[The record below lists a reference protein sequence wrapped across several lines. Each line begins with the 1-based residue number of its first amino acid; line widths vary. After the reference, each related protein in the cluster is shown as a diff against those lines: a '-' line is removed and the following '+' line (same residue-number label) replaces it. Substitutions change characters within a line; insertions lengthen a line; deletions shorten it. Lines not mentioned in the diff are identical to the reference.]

1 MNPNNLELIKMYC
14 INDKQ
19 IDYILNDI
27 RARGVEMEDLQY
39 NLLDHICCLIEQNL
53 EENGDFEGFYKKT
66 IPKFYKHELWEIEEE
81 TITLLTFKNYYTMKK
96 IMLVSGTISAAF
108 LTIGI
113 FFKFMH
119 WPGASM
125 GIVLGITIAS
135 FLFLPLLFTLKIREK
150 QKSKDKLTLGIGMIA
165 AIGMSLGILFKIMHW
180 PGANMMG
187 LGAVLL
193 MVFVFLPIYFFS
205 GIRNPETKVNTIVSS
220 LIIILAS
227 GLFFTLINTR
237 PSASLERTSVLSNQH
252 TQNSYEFAFK
262 QNATLFDAVAKDSTL
277 KQADIAKLRTSC
289 NDICTT
295 IETLK
300 LKMVNAME
308 EVPMT
313 KINFSEIGDG
323 NNYAVP
329 THMLFTEG
337 AIAQNDLGN
346 IKKKLSDLNLLVSEK
361 FGQKTQTLINLA
373 NQPNVNDEMVSWEVS
388 NFYNTPISIV
398 LRNLT
403 QTQLDVLAVEA
414 NCYAMSR

>member
-1 MNPNNLELIKMYC
+1 MYC

-96 IMLVSGTISAAF
+96 IMLVSGTISAA
-108 LTIGI
+108 LLSVGI
-113 FFKFMH
+113 LFKFMH

-135 FLFLPLLFTLKIREK
+135 FVFLPLLFTLKMREK
-150 QKSKDKLTLGIGMIA
+150 QQSKDKLILGIGMLSAIA
-165 AIGMSLGILFKIMHW
+165 MSLGIMFKIMHG

-187 LGAVLL
+187 LGSILA
-193 MVFVFLPIYFFS
+193 MVFVFLPVYFFS

-220 LIIILAS
+220 LVIILGS

-237 PSASLERTSVLSNQH
+237 PSATIERTNVLANQH
-252 TQNSYEFAFK
+252 TQNSYEYILK
-262 QNATLFDAVAKDSTL
+262 QNALSYEIVSKDSTL
-277 KQADIAKLRTSC
+277 KQEELNKLRTA
-289 NDICTT
+289 CTNLCKS
-295 IETLK
+295 IEDLK
-300 LKMVNAME
+300 LKLVSASEGIEIKKIDFNTMYGGGDYGVPSTMLFDNNGNA
-308 EVPMT
+308 
-313 KINFSEIGDG
+313 IGDLKQLRK
-323 NNYAVP
+323 N
-329 THMLFTEG
+329 
-337 AIAQNDLGN
+337 
-346 IKKKLSDLNLLVSEK
+346 LSDFNALVSQAY
-361 FGQKTQTLINLA
+361 GQKTETLINLG
-373 NQPNVNDEMVSWEVS
+373 NQLNARDEMVSWEVS
-388 NFYNTPISIV
+388 NFYLTPISIV

-403 QTQLDVLAVEA
+403 QIQLDVLNIEA
-414 NCYAMSR
+414 NCYAVSR

>member
-1 MNPNNLELIKMYC
+1 MYC

-39 NLLDHICCLIEQNL
+39 NLLDHICCLVEQNL

-108 LTIGI
+108 LSVGI
-113 FFKFMH
+113 LFKFMH

-135 FLFLPLLFTLKIREK
+135 FLFLPLLFTLKMREK
-150 QKSKDKLTLGIGMIA
+150 QQSKDKLILGIGMLSAIA
-165 AIGMSLGILFKIMHW
+165 MSLGIMFKIMHW

-187 LGAVLL
+187 LGSILA

-220 LIIILAS
+220 LVIILGS

-237 PSASLERTSVLSNQH
+237 PSATIERTNVLANQH
-252 TQNSYEFAFK
+252 TQNSYEYILK
-262 QNATLFDAVAKDSTL
+262 QNSLSYEIVSKDSTL
-277 KQADIAKLRTSC
+277 KQEELNKLRTTCTNLC
-289 NDICTT
+289 NS
-295 IETLK
+295 IEDLK
-300 LKMVNAME
+300 LKLVSA
-308 EVPMT
+308 
-313 KINFSEIGDG
+313 SEGI
-323 NNYAVP
+323 
-329 THMLFTEG
+329 E
-337 AIAQNDLGN
+337 
-346 IKKKLSDLNLLVSEK
+346 IKKIDFNTMYGGGDYGAPTMILFDDNGNAKGDLKQLRKNLSDFNSLVSQTY
-361 FGQKTQTLINLA
+361 GQKTESLINLG
-373 NQPNVNDEMVSWEVS
+373 NQLNANDEMVSWEIS
-388 NFYNTPISIV
+388 NFYFTPISIV

-403 QTQLDVLAVEA
+403 QIQLDVLNIEA
-414 NCYAMSR
+414 NCYAVSR

>member
-1 MNPNNLELIKMYC
+1 MYC

-135 FLFLPLLFTLKIREK
+135 FVFLPLLFTLKMREK
-150 QKSKDKLTLGIGMIA
+150 QQSKDKLILGIGMLSAIA
-165 AIGMSLGILFKIMHW
+165 MSLGIMFKIMHW

-187 LGAVLL
+187 LGSILA
-193 MVFVFLPIYFFS
+193 MVFLFLPIYFFS

-220 LIIILAS
+220 LVIILGS

-237 PSASLERTSVLSNQH
+237 PSATIERTNVLANQH
-252 TQNSYEFAFK
+252 TQNSYEYILK
-262 QNATLFDAVAKDSTL
+262 QNALSYEIVSKDSTL
-277 KQADIAKLRTSC
+277 KQEELNKLRSTCTNLC
-289 NDICTT
+289 NS
-295 IETLK
+295 IEDLK
-300 LKMVNAME
+300 LKLVSASEGIDIKKIDFNTMYGGGDYG
-308 EVPMT
+308 VPST
-313 KINFSEIGDG
+313 
-323 NNYAVP
+323 
-329 THMLFTEG
+329 MLFDDNG
-337 AIAQNDLGN
+337 NAKGDLKQLRKN
-346 IKKKLSDLNLLVSEK
+346 LSDFNAFVSQAY
-361 FGQKTQTLINLA
+361 GQKTENLINLGQQLNA
-373 NQPNVNDEMVSWEVS
+373 RDEMVSWEVS
-388 NFYNTPISIV
+388 NFYLTPISIV

-403 QTQLDVLAVEA
+403 QIQLDVLNVEA
-414 NCYAMSR
+414 NCYAVSR

>member
-1 MNPNNLELIKMYC
+1 MYC

-53 EENGDFEGFYKKT
+53 EENGDFESFYKKT

-108 LTIGI
+108 LSVGI

-135 FLFLPLLFTLKIREK
+135 LVFLPLLFTLKMREK
-150 QKSKDKLTLGIGMIA
+150 QKSKDKLILGIGMLA
-165 AIGMSLGILFKIMHW
+165 AIGMSLGIMFKIMHW

-187 LGAVLL
+187 LGSILA
-193 MVFVFLPIYFFS
+193 MAFVFLPIYFFS

-220 LIIILAS
+220 LIIILGC

-237 PSASLERTSVLSNQH
+237 PSATIERTNVLANQH
-252 TQNSYEFAFK
+252 TQNSYEYLLK
-262 QNATLFDAVAKDSTL
+262 QNAHSYETVSKDSTL
-277 KQADIAKLRTSC
+277 KQEELSKLRTACTNLC
-289 NDICTT
+289 NS
-295 IETLK
+295 IEDLK
-300 LKMVNAME
+300 LKLVSASE
-308 EVPMT
+308 GIDIK
-313 KINFSEIGDG
+313 KIDFNTMNGGGDYG
-323 NNYAVP
+323 VP
-329 THMLFTEG
+329 TMMLFDDNG
-337 AIAQNDLGN
+337 NARGDLKQLRKN
-346 IKKKLSDLNLLVSEK
+346 LSDFNSLVSQAY
-361 FGQKTQTLINLA
+361 GQKTENLINLG
-373 NQPNVNDEMVSWEVS
+373 NQLNAKEEMVTWEVS
-388 NFYNTPISIV
+388 NFYYTPISIV

-403 QTQLDVLAVEA
+403 QIQLDVLSIEA
-414 NCYAMSR
+414 NCYAVSR